1 MKVNTMQT
9 MTIYSIFIVSIAFLV
24 AFVIQLIV
32 LMPLELALTN
42 ENTAFA
48 SLLFLPHAV
57 RVIAAWLIGPKSLF
71 GIIPAGLAVTFFIEP
86 PSTGG
91 HELFLKLAASIYA
104 SSSAVLAFEFMK
116 FCRIDVYPKDGV
128 SIDWR
133 TVFFA
138 GVFASIIN
146 SLGSTWLKHQRFE
159 SNEVMEVISRF
170 IIGDTTGL
178 LLGMLTLMLLMR
190 YLHLNKT

>member
-1 MKVNTMQT
+1 MHLA
-9 MTIYSIFIVSIAFLV
+9 TIQASFVVAIAFLG
-24 AFVIQLIV
+24 AFTIQLIV
-32 LMPLELALTN
+32 VMPLELALTN

-48 SLLFLPHAV
+48 SFLFLPHSV
-57 RVIAAWLIGPKSLF
+57 RVIAAWLLGPKSLF
-71 GIIPAGLAVTFFIEP
+71 GIIPVGLAVTFVTEP

-91 HELFLKLAASIYA
+91 HDLLLKLAASVYA
-104 SSSAVLAFEFMK
+104 HSSAVLAFEFMK

-146 SLGSTWLKHQRFE
+146 SVGSTWLKQQRFE
-159 SNEVMEVISRF
+159 SSEVMEVISRF
-170 IIGDTTGL
+170 IVGDTMGL
-178 LLGMLTLMLLMR
+178 FLGLLTLMISMR
-190 YLHLNKT
+190 HFDKRKDISIF

>member
-1 MKVNTMQT
+1 MQT

-24 AFVIQLIV
+24 AFAIQLIV

-48 SLLFLPHAV
+48 SFLFLPHSV
-57 RVIAAWLIGPKSLF
+57 RVIAAWLLGPKSLF
-71 GIIPAGLAVTFFIEP
+71 GIIPVGLAVTFVTEP

-91 HELFLKLAASIYA
+91 HDLLLKLAASVYA
-104 SSSAVLAFEFMK
+104 HSSAVLAFEFMK

-190 YLHLNKT
+190 YLYLSKT

>member
-1 MKVNTMQT
+1 MRTT
-9 MTIYSIFIVSIAFLV
+9 TIYAIFIAAIAFLV
-24 AFVIQLIV
+24 AFAIQLILV
-32 LMPLELALTN
+32 MPVELALTN

-57 RVIAAWLIGPKSLF
+57 RVVAAWLLGPKSLF
-71 GIIPAGLAVTFFIEP
+71 GIIPAGLAVTLFSET
-86 PSTGG
+86 PSTDG
-91 HELFLKLAASIYA
+91 HELLLNFAASVYA

-116 FCRIDVYPKDGV
+116 FCRIDVYPKSGV

-146 SLGSTWLKHQRFE
+146 SVGSTWLIQQRFE
-159 SNEVMEVISRF
+159 SSEVMEVISRF
-170 IIGDTTGL
+170 IIGDTMGL
-178 LLGMLTLMLLMR
+178 FLGLLTLMISMR
-190 YLHLNKT
+190 HFRPIKRLDD

>member
-1 MKVNTMQT
+1 MQSA
-9 MTIYSIFIVSIAFLV
+9 TIQANFVVAIAFLG
-24 AFVIQLIV
+24 AFTIQLIV
-32 LMPLELALTN
+32 VMPLELALTN

-57 RVIAAWLIGPKSLF
+57 RVVAAWLLGPKSLF
-71 GIIPAGLAVTFFIEP
+71 GIIPAGLAVTFFIET
-86 PSTGG
+86 PSTDG
-91 HELFLKLAASIYA
+91 HELLLELAASVYA

-116 FCRIDVYPKDGV
+116 FCRIDVYPKGGV

-146 SLGSTWLKHQRFE
+146 SVGSTWLKQQRFE
-159 SNEVMEVISRF
+159 SSEVMEVISRF
-170 IIGDTTGL
+170 IIGDTMGL
-178 LLGMLTLMLLMR
+178 FLGLLTLMISMR
-190 YLHLNKT
+190 HLRSIKRLND

>member
-1 MKVNTMQT
+1 MHLA
-9 MTIYSIFIVSIAFLV
+9 TIQASFVVAIAFLG
-24 AFVIQLIV
+24 AFTIQLIV
-32 LMPLELALTN
+32 VMPLELALTN

-48 SLLFLPHAV
+48 SFLFLPHSV
-57 RVIAAWLIGPKSLF
+57 RVIAAWLLGPKSLF
-71 GIIPAGLAVTFFIEP
+71 GIIPVGLAVTFVTEP

-91 HELFLKLAASIYA
+91 HDLLLKLAASVYA
-104 SSSAVLAFEFMK
+104 HSSAVLAFEFMK

-146 SLGSTWLKHQRFE
+146 SVGSTWLKQQRFE
-159 SNEVMEVISRF
+159 SSEVMEVISRF
-170 IIGDTTGL
+170 IIGDTMGL
-178 LLGMLTLMLLMR
+178 FLGLLTLMISMR
-190 YLHLNKT
+190 YLRTKIRVHD

>member
-1 MKVNTMQT
+1 MRLT
-9 MTIYSIFIVSIAFLV
+9 TICAIFIAAIAFLV
-24 AFVIQLIV
+24 AFAIQLIV
-32 LMPLELALTN
+32 VMPLELALTN

-57 RVIAAWLIGPKSLF
+57 RVIAAWLLGPKSLF
-71 GIIPAGLAVTFFIEP
+71 GIIPAGLAVTFVNEP

-91 HELFLKLAASIYA
+91 HELLLKLAASVYA
-104 SSSAVLAFEFMK
+104 HSSAVLAFEFMK
-116 FCRIDVYPKDGV
+116 FCRIDVYPKGGV

-146 SLGSTWLKHQRFE
+146 SVGSTWLKQQRFE
-159 SNEVMEVISRF
+159 SSEVMEVISRF
-170 IIGDTTGL
+170 IVGDTMGL
-178 LLGMLTLMLLMR
+178 FLGLLTLMISMR
-190 YLHLNKT
+190 HFDKRKDISIF